1 MRSKVGGCLFK
12 LCKAIEYQ
20 VDDGPVD
27 AVTQESKFSLA
38 EERLLRV
45 KVDPQPLVVGHLIK
59 YSRES
64 FYMRPH
70 HILFMR
76 CICIYFSQECYH
88 RGHRAG
94 ILRSCKLQIDR
105 LRYNLSSEVQGNES
119 SLQEQTVL
127 IHSFAR
133 PIWTQ
138 WDRVN
143 QLWWWFKK
151 KKKQLLDRCN
161 FRATRGWARKWRH
174 FERWRFDLVEKSRV
188 GSVEHFETSRHQ
200 NWIHAAPYLPAEEPL
215 WTRQCCGL
223 EEPRWVWFNWSLM
236 K

>member
-151 KKKQLLDRCN
+151 KSNYSTDAISGLLVAGRENGVILKDEDSTSLRSHEWVQLNTLKHLGIKTGSTLLLTFQQKN
-161 FRATRGWARKWRH
+161 H
-174 FERWRFDLVEKSRV
+174 FEHDNAAVWRSHGECDLIDR
-188 GSVEHFETSRHQ
+188 
-200 NWIHAAPYLPAEEPL
+200 
-215 WTRQCCGL
+215 
-223 EEPRWVWFNWSLM
+223 
-236 K
+236 